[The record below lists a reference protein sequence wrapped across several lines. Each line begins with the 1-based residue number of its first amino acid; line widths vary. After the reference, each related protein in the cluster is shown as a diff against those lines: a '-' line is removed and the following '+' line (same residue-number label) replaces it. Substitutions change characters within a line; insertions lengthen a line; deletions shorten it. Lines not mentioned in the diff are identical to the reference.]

1 MLKQSLWALA
11 AALFFSMMAACVKLT
26 NGELTTLEMVFYRS
40 LFGVITIGLFVKRNH
55 LSLKTP
61 HLMGN
66 ITRSILGTLSISV
79 WFFTLGQLPFGT
91 NMTLVYTTPLFMSV
105 NFIILALLRHQRAP
119 WGLAAAIIAGFSG
132 ITIILQPSFSS
143 DQLWPALL
151 TLSVALLD
159 LAIYWQMK
167 ELGRLQEPSWRI
179 VFYFTC
185 FGTCFGLIGAYL
197 LEDGLHMPSPEAALA
212 VLAMGAFATLGQ
224 IATTRSYAY
233 GNMLL
238 SSCLGFSAIPFAAII
253 SWLLFDEPS
262 TLMSICGMLLITT
275 AGIGATIITKRA
287 ETRGIAPVEG
297 KVAAEGSKE

>member
-212 VLAMGAFATLGQ
+212 VLAMGAFD
-224 IATTRSYAY
+224 
-233 GNMLL
+233 MLL

-287 ETRGIAPVEG
+287 EARGIAPVEG

>member
-143 DQLWPALL
+143 DQLWPAFDAFCGAPRFGNLL
-151 TLSVALLD
+151 AD
-159 LAIYWQMK
+159 
-167 ELGRLQEPSWRI
+167 E
-179 VFYFTC
+179 
-185 FGTCFGLIGAYL
+185 GTR
-197 LEDGLHMPSPEAALA
+197 P
-212 VLAMGAFATLGQ
+212 
-224 IATTRSYAY
+224 
-233 GNMLL
+233 
-238 SSCLGFSAIPFAAII
+238 
-253 SWLLFDEPS
+253 
-262 TLMSICGMLLITT
+262 T
-275 AGIGATIITKRA
+275 AGTLLANCFLLHVLWHLLRTDR
-287 ETRGIAPVEG
+287 RVPP
-297 KVAAEGSKE
+297 

>member
-1 MLKQSLWALA
+1 
-11 AALFFSMMAACVKLT
+11 MANC
-26 NGELTTLEMVFYRS
+26 
-40 LFGVITIGLFVKRNH
+40 
-55 LSLKTP
+55 
-61 HLMGN
+61 
-66 ITRSILGTLSISV
+66 
-79 WFFTLGQLPFGT
+79 
-91 NMTLVYTTPLFMSV
+91 
-105 NFIILALLRHQRAP
+105 
-119 WGLAAAIIAGFSG
+119 
-132 ITIILQPSFSS
+132 
-143 DQLWPALL
+143 
-151 TLSVALLD
+151 
-159 LAIYWQMK
+159 
-167 ELGRLQEPSWRI
+167 
-179 VFYFTC
+179 FYFTC

-197 LEDGLHMPSPEAALA
+197 LEDGLHIPSPEAALA

-287 ETRGIAPVEG
+287 EARGIAPVEG

>member
-224 IATTRSYAY
+224 IAT
-233 GNMLL
+233 
-238 SSCLGFSAIPFAAII
+238 
-253 SWLLFDEPS
+253 
-262 TLMSICGMLLITT
+262 
-275 AGIGATIITKRA
+275 IITKRA
-287 ETRGIAPVEG
+287 EARGIAPVEG

>member
-1 MLKQSLWALA
+1 
-11 AALFFSMMAACVKLT
+11 
-26 NGELTTLEMVFYRS
+26 
-40 LFGVITIGLFVKRNH
+40 
-55 LSLKTP
+55 
-61 HLMGN
+61 
-66 ITRSILGTLSISV
+66 
-79 WFFTLGQLPFGT
+79 
-91 NMTLVYTTPLFMSV
+91 
-105 NFIILALLRHQRAP
+105 
-119 WGLAAAIIAGFSG
+119 
-132 ITIILQPSFSS
+132 
-143 DQLWPALL
+143 
-151 TLSVALLD
+151 
-159 LAIYWQMK
+159 MK

-262 TLMSICGMLLITT
+262 TLMSI
-275 AGIGATIITKRA
+275 
-287 ETRGIAPVEG
+287 
-297 KVAAEGSKE
+297 